1 MKNISI
7 LGLGNISFELCSAL
21 INKGFN
27 VFGSTDNYD
36 RQVILKKIGVKVFS
50 RRNIGQCILKADKLI
65 ITVPPDNFGCKIIK
79 TYSKEIL
86 DSNVKWIGY
95 LSSTSVYG
103 NYNGEEVNEKS
114 KLRPKES
121 LEKNRVKAE
130 QDLLDFGTK
139 YSIVNF
145 LTLSFF
151 ITFTKIIIKDT
162 NWAIIVAIAIPLTPI
177 AGMKRKPKIKIGFKI
192 ILRKKDKTRIFR

>member
-7 LGLGNISFELCSAL
+7 IGLGNISFELCSAL
-21 INKGFN
+21 IKQGFN

-103 NYNGEEVNEKS
+103 NYNGEEVNENS
-114 KLRPKES
+114 KLRPK
-121 LEKNRVKAE
+121 V
-130 QDLLDFGTK
+130 F
-139 YSIVNF
+139 
-145 LTLSFF
+145 
-151 ITFTKIIIKDT
+151 
-162 NWAIIVAIAIPLTPI
+162 
-177 AGMKRKPKIKIGFKI
+177 
-192 ILRKKDKTRIFR
+192 RKK